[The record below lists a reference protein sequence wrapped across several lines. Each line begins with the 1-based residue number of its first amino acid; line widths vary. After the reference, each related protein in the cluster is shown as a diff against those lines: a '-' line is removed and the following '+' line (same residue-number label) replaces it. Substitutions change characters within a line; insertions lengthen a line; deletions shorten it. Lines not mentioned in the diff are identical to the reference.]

1 MSIINLLYNPQEI
14 PEKAFLQSF
23 VVRRALLERLLKGI
37 HDTPRGRRFQHV
49 LLQGQRGQGKSTLLR
64 MVYLSVRD
72 DPALSGWLIPIL
84 FKEEEYSVR
93 SLCHLWERTADY
105 LAECPSFENL
115 NNEFG
120 ITSASVY
127 YEEDCF
133 KTLNNALE
141 RKDKHLLLLID
152 SFGEM
157 LDKFDATNQQR
168 FREIL
173 ITCHRLRIVGA
184 SIATLKQDYD
194 QSKPFFQFFRMHT
207 LNSLDAEETRELM
220 LSRRTADQQKRMAEI
235 LKARPGKL
243 EVLRRITGGVPRTLI
258 QLFEIF
264 LDDDGDAMKNLNVL
278 LDQVTPLYKHRI
290 DALSTQQQAIVYE
303 LAMGWDA
310 LSTKEI
316 AEKTRLESKA
326 VSSQLKELEKNGIV
340 NAIQTSNRNKLYQL
354 EERFLNIWC
363 LMRLGRSADKN
374 RAMWLVRFLEMWC
387 DREELAQRARKHI
400 ETLQNGEFDKDQALI
415 LSQVYARTVDDLA
428 LQSQLLDETIKSL
441 GRGVAESLPES
452 DYQLFSDA
460 KTAMDNQD
468 FGRVVEYLKPLEKK
482 YQRSRDILAGLS
494 AANEQVREAE
504 IVFLTRIEQEEPYS
518 WFDSSLKSFQSGYS
532 DRKLLA
538 VAEQIWSDVRSRLML
553 SSLYLCRDDFAQA
566 FRQIEIAMDQL
577 ARERSTLGES
587 TPANKSREA
596 TFVRIIEMLAASK
609 QTAFALKLFEDPRY
623 ATLRLKDRFKPL
635 YYAIL
640 REAGPVP
647 ANDALRM
654 GSELVETVTEI
665 RQDIQRMRRD
675 YRVAAGLDEI
685 AR

>member
-1 MSIINLLYNPQEI
+1 
-14 PEKAFLQSF
+14 
-23 VVRRALLERLLKGI
+23 
-37 HDTPRGRRFQHV
+37 
-49 LLQGQRGQGKSTLLR
+49 
-64 MVYLSVRD
+64 
-72 DPALSGWLIPIL
+72 
-84 FKEEEYSVR
+84 
-93 SLCHLWERTADY
+93 
-105 LAECPSFENL
+105 
-115 NNEFG
+115 
-120 ITSASVY
+120 
-127 YEEDCF
+127 
-133 KTLNNALE
+133 
-141 RKDKHLLLLID
+141 
-152 SFGEM
+152 
-157 LDKFDATNQQR
+157 
-168 FREIL
+168 
-173 ITCHRLRIVGA
+173 
-184 SIATLKQDYD
+184 
-194 QSKPFFQFFRMHT
+194 
-207 LNSLDAEETRELM
+207 
-220 LSRRTADQQKRMAEI
+220 
-235 LKARPGKL
+235 
-243 EVLRRITGGVPRTLI
+243 
-258 QLFEIF
+258 
-264 LDDDGDAMKNLNVL
+264 
-278 LDQVTPLYKHRI
+278 
-290 DALSTQQQAIVYE
+290 
-303 LAMGWDA
+303 
-310 LSTKEI
+310 
-316 AEKTRLESKA
+316 
-326 VSSQLKELEKNGIV
+326 
-340 NAIQTSNRNKLYQL
+340 
-354 EERFLNIWC
+354 
-363 LMRLGRSADKN
+363 
-374 RAMWLVRFLEMWC
+374 
-387 DREELAQRARKHI
+387 
-400 ETLQNGEFDKDQALI
+400 
-415 LSQVYARTVDDLA
+415 
-428 LQSQLLDETIKSL
+428 
-441 GRGVAESLPES
+441 
-452 DYQLFSDA
+452 
-460 KTAMDNQD
+460 
-468 FGRVVEYLKPLEKK
+468 VVEYLKPLEKK